1 MLYLQYVNITYY
13 VILTYPFLL
22 CMLLHEASLAEF
34 LYCDEYCD
42 IFNRNVVYSYVKRKC
57 YKADTISVMQCLG

>member
-22 CMLLHEASLAEF
+22 CTCEGMLVCARSLGVEKM
-34 LYCDEYCD
+34 LPESHSS
-42 IFNRNVVYSYVKRKC
+42 ILVRG
-57 YKADTISVMQCLG
+57 L

>member
-22 CMLLHEASLAEF
+22 CILSFVKALDFWGEMKKKWFILPNGFF
-34 LYCDEYCD
+34 L
-42 IFNRNVVYSYVKRKC
+42 
-57 YKADTISVMQCLG
+57 